1 MNENNFGYDRKQ
13 FNTTSNMDI
22 LYNERKS
29 TVLDSL
35 LELEGEDFI
44 NGLNILLNKF
54 KG

>member
-1 MNENNFGYDRKQ
+1 MNENNFGYDCTQ
-13 FNTTSNMDI
+13 FNTTTNTDM

-35 LELEGEDFI
+35 LELEDTDFI